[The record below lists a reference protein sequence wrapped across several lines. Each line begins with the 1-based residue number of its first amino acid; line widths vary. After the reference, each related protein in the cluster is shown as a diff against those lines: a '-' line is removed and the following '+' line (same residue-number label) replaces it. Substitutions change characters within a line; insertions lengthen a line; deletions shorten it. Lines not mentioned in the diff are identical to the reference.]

1 MKFAVRSGP
10 TSVATVGQA
19 CVRGDGS
26 PAGGF
31 IMRLTV
37 FIGCI
42 SVATVGRKPASEVMT
57 HLQEV
62 PS

>member
-1 MKFAVRSGP
+1 MKFVVCSGP

-26 PAGGF
+26 PAGRL
-31 IMRLTV
+31 IMKFAVCSGST
-37 FIGCI
+37 
-42 SVATVGRKPASEVMT
+42 SVATVGRGPASEVMT
-57 HLQEV
+57 QLQEV